1 MNIPFFNYPDIFL
14 KHQKELIEIFSDVGS
29 RGAFIM
35 QKDLEEF
42 EHRIADYTGSKYALG
57 VANATDGLQI
67 GLMAGNLKRGS
78 EVIISSHT
86 MIATASAIHFA
97 GGIPVPVEAGLDLMI
112 DPDAIESA
120 INENT
125 SAIMPTQ
132 LNGRTCNM
140 DRIKEIANK
149 YSLDIYEDAAQALG
163 SKFKSKSAGTFGIAS
178 AISLYPAKLLGCL
191 GDGGIVLTDDNEV
204 YKKLCLLRDHGRDP
218 ETGEVSSWGLNT
230 RLDNLQAAF
239 LNFLFSDYTNI
250 VKRRRYIASLYDEGL
265 SSIEELKLPIPPND
279 GDHFDVF
286 QNYEIQALRR
296 DELKTF
302 MHQKGIGS
310 LVQWSGKA
318 VHQFDNLKFS
328 EKLPNTDELFSKIL
342 MIPLNM
348 SITDEEVSFV
358 IKTIKEFYNG

>member
-1 MNIPFFNYPDIFL
+1 MNIPFFNYPDLYL
-14 KHQKELIEIFSDVGS
+14 KQEKKLIEIFSDVGS

-35 QKDLEEF
+35 QQDLEEF
-42 EHRIADYTGSKYALG
+42 EEKIANYTGSKFALG

-67 GLMAGNLKRGS
+67 AMMAGGLKEGS

-97 GGIPVPVEAGLDLMI
+97 GGIPVPVEAGRDLMI
-112 DPDAIESA
+112 NPDSIEDA

-125 SAIMPTQ
+125 AAIMPTQ

-140 DRIKEIANK
+140 DRIMEIAEK

-163 SKFKSKSAGTFGIAS
+163 SKFKNKSAGTFGKAS

-191 GDGGIVLTDDNEV
+191 GDGGIVLTDDMEI
-204 YKKLCLLRDHGRDP
+204 YERLCLLRDHGRDP
-218 ETGEVSSWGLNT
+218 KNGEVRSWGLNT
-230 RLDNLQAAF
+230 RLDNMQAAF
-239 LNFLFSDYTNI
+239 LNFFLSDYQNTI
-250 VKRRRYIASLYDEGL
+250 SRRRYIASLYNEGL
-265 SSIEELKLPIPPND
+265 SSIDEIQLPMPPDD

-286 QNYEIQALRR
+286 QNYEIQAHRR
-296 DELKTF
+296 DELKVF
-302 MHQKGIGS
+302 LSKKGIGS

-318 VHQFDNLKFS
+318 VHQFQELNFSVNLPKTD
-328 EKLPNTDELFSKIL
+328 KLFTEIL

-348 SITDEEVSFV
+348 SISDEEVAFV
-358 IKTIKEFYNG
+358 VETIKEFYKT